1 MRRKSIFEGNAS
13 IFQDSDIDQDNPLIS
28 LKEQGEENPTVKTA
42 GAETLMA
49 VFQEG
54 GYPMVAKAA
63 LEEGEVV
70 PCESLRSPT
79 AAEFALVKSQGR
91 FIKGGITNETPYC
104 YNPPQPVGSIETIKA
119 TLFTHKYKIGI
130 AVLLLGGGIWWYWKR
145 KSDRGE

>member
-1 MRRKSIFEGNAS
+1 MRRKSIFEGSDS
-13 IFQDSDIDQDNPLIS
+13 IFQDSDADQNNPLIS
-28 LKEQGEENPTVKTA
+28 LEEQAAENPTVKTA

-70 PCESLRSPT
+70 PCENLRKPT
-79 AAEFALVKSQGR
+79 AAEFDLVKSQGR
-91 FIKGGITNETPYC
+91 IVKGGVTNETPYC
-104 YNPPQPVGSIETIKA
+104 YNPPQPIGSIEKIKS

-130 AVLLLGGGIWWYWKR
+130 AFLLVGGGIWWFMKR